1 MKNIIRR
8 ILREEVQGLNEQ
20 TSEIKAKA
28 SVDGSINFFDLQNE
42 RVYRYKLNAKV
53 TDSYSINVNVKSLD
67 DTTGELVY
75 INPQSEEEESYTI
88 PVDELNKIK
97 NEVSNKQ
104 TIPNIFSFKKLA
116 KTIYINLVF
125 IEEKRLQVVK
135 ENNELTNRILDKI
148 SNYGIES
155 LSKAERQYLDNKSQ
169 DIEDDEVSDIA
180 SIDTGYQFNDTV
192 DDYEVR
198 FIYDGTEEWDD
209 DPVEYKHMG
218 EFIIDGEE
226 YYATMYTDEDLNVHS
241 FDLHDG
247 EDYVEF
253 DGDLED
259 SLLEFFQQVGDK
271 LKLNMI

>member
-8 ILREEVQGLNEQ
+8 ILREEVQSLNEQ

-271 LKLNMI
+271 LKQNMI

>member
-1 MKNIIRR
+1 MN
-8 ILREEVQGLNEQ
+8 LNENINR
-20 TSEIKAKA
+20 IK
-28 SVDGSINFFDLQNE
+28 SMMGLI
-42 RVYRYKLNAKV
+42 
-53 TDSYSINVNVKSLD
+53 
-67 DTTGELVY
+67 
-75 INPQSEEEESYTI
+75 
-88 PVDELNKIK
+88 
-97 NEVSNKQ
+97 
-104 TIPNIFSFKKLA
+104 
-116 KTIYINLVF
+116 
-125 IEEKRLQVVK
+125 IE
-135 ENNELTNRILDKI
+135 NDELTNRILDKI

-247 EDYVEF
+247 DDYVEF

-271 LKLNMI
+271 LKQNMI